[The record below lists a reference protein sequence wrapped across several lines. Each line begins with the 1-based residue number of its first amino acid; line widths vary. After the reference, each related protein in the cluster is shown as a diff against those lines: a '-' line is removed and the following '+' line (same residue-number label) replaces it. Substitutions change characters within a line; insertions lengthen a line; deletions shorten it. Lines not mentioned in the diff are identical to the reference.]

1 MNIFI
6 EVNNYCELKCRFCIA
21 DLGYKYPSTNISTEL
36 IDEIINTYQNDKHK
50 AVFITGGEP
59 LLHPKIA
66 DIIRNFAINGYYT
79 SQQTDKNSVMK
90 NLLLIS
96 CIVVFTVYPFQ
107 FMAAVIL
114 CMIL

>member
-79 SQQTDKNSVMK
+79 YITTNGQKIQ
-90 NLLLIS
+90 
-96 CIVVFTVYPFQ
+96 
-107 FMAAVIL
+107 
-114 CMIL
+114 